1 MKIVRNLIENPA
13 GHIECQILSG
23 EVWLDYITPIGTEYE
38 LHESSEW
45 PDIKPL
51 AQAEKDAY
59 ERQTARAALTGAMA
73 ELEAKQTARLLRGA
87 ALGNAE
93 DVATLREIEAS
104 IVTLRTELEK
114 LAP

>member
-1 MKIVRNLIENPA
+1 MKILRNLKDHVSGLVECEILLGEEWHPHAIESA
-13 GHIECQILSG
+13 E
-23 EVWLDYITPIGTEYE
+23 EYE
-38 LHESSEW
+38 LHESSDW
-45 PDIKPL
+45 PDVKPL